1 MNFNMCKQYTFK
13 KFPYRTVA
21 RTTPKSRTPVSSVQ
35 KIQLV
40 PYGCARLRMTE
51 MPVLK

>member
-1 MNFNMCKQYTFK
+1 MNKWKFYTTK
-13 KFPYRTVA
+13 EIKPISDIEEI
-21 RTTPKSRTPVSSVQ
+21 K
-35 KIQLV
+35 LC